1 MNRDEARE
9 LLEIVSL
16 LPAKEHTAEMREALA
31 MAAHDPELGAWL
43 AEQKSFDDKIANALA
58 DIAPP
63 AGLRSR
69 LVKAMELEHQARKRF
84 SPVYWM
90 AIAASVALLA
100 GATALFLNRDAADW
114 KIEALAAI
122 AQVDAGKLPL
132 DKWSGDVAVLR
143 NWLAS
148 EKSPTASAL
157 PQGMSILEALGCKI
171 VRIEGKPA
179 SIICFALAGTTDEA
193 HLAVLQADGATASLP
208 VFESRD
214 GWQMV
219 TWNENGRKLML
230 ASRAPEAALRKMFV

>member
-16 LPAKEHTAEMREALA
+16 LPPEDHTAEMREALA
-31 MAAHDPELGAWL
+31 LAERDPGLRAWL
-43 AEQKSFDDKIANALA
+43 AEQKIFDSKIESTLA
-58 DIAPP
+58 EIEPP

-69 LVKAMELEHQARKRF
+69 LIRAMELEHQTRRRF
-84 SPVYWM
+84 TPGHWM
-90 AIAASVALLA
+90 ALAAALALLV
-100 GATALFLNRDAADW
+100 GASALFLNRNTSDW
-114 KIEALAAI
+114 KTEALAII
-122 AQVDAGKLPL
+122 AQVDAGKLPI
-132 DKWSGDVAVLR
+132 DKSSDDVAALR
-143 NWLAS
+143 NWLVS

-179 SIICFALAGTTDEA
+179 SIICYALPGTGKEA
-193 HLAVLQADGATASLP
+193 HLAVLQADSATASLP

-219 TWNENGRKLML
+219 TWNENGRRLML
-230 ASRAPEAALRKMFV
+230 ASRAPEAALRKMFI

>member
-1 MNRDEARE
+1 MNHSEARE

-16 LPAKEHTAEMREALA
+16 LPAEDHTAEMREAIALA
-31 MAAHDPELGAWL
+31 ERDPELKAWL
-43 AEQKSFDDKIANALA
+43 AQQNTFDAQIADTLA
-58 DIAPP
+58 EIEPP

-69 LVKAMELEHQARKRF
+69 IIHAMEREHQARRRIKPQR
-84 SPVYWM
+84 WL
-90 AIAASVALLA
+90 AIAATLA
-100 GATALFLNRDAADW
+100 FFFGATGLFLNRSVADW
-114 KIEALAAI
+114 KTETLATI
-122 AQVDAGKLPL
+122 AQVDGGKLPL
-132 DKWSGDVAVLR
+132 DKWSGDVALLR

-148 EKSPTASAL
+148 ENSPTASAL
-157 PQGMSILEALGCKI
+157 PRGMSIMEALGCKI

-179 SIICFALAGTTDEA
+179 SIICFALPGTTDEA